1 MGIWASSLK
10 LSDFCRA
17 ADTAVF
23 ISVQDSTPT
32 TYQFNTLYS
41 ADDTGVEIACGTTT
55 CTSLSTIIFENNLF
69 FGFMNDAAHGNP
81 VGSNQLAN
89 QIYLDDSVSGLFS
102 HSGSVNSYNATY
114 SARSSCPEYGET
126 NAVCLDPQL
135 TDETW
140 HLYGYGNMDPVQESR
155 ILGMGVA
162 ISGVTV
168 DYNGVTRPN
177 PPSMGALE
185 HGSAL
190 SQVQVTLNAAPNPAT
205 VGEPVTLTATVAQT
219 GSATPTGSVNF
230 MNGSN
235 SLGTESLDNLGAATV
250 TLSGLPVASY
260 SVIGAYSGDSNYAA
274 GQSGVAAL
282 QVMPA
287 TTSASLATS
296 LNPVAVGQA
305 LALSATVGGSGGA
318 SLTGTVTFRNGSTVL
333 GTATLNSSGVA
344 TLSTT
349 SLAAG
354 TYSLTAQY
362 SGNASY
368 LTSTSSVVSLTV
380 TATAQA
386 TTTSLVAT
394 PNPVTAGQTLS
405 LTATV
410 SGTTTP
416 SGTVSF
422 LNGFTVLGTAKLN
435 ASGVATL
442 STTSLAA
449 GTYSLTAAYAEN
461 TSPTPQNSDST
472 SYLSSTSSAV
482 VVTVSAPATPIVLPF
497 SLNAGGSTTSQTIL
511 PGETAVYTLAV
522 SPAVGTTLPAITF
535 AASGLPAG
543 TTATFSP
550 QTIAAGSG
558 ATNVTLS
565 IQTPAQSAM
574 LDRNRRLGGGMSVVA
589 LGLLLLPFGGG
600 LRRSGKRMMRF
611 SCMVLLLA
619 GAASLAGL
627 TGCTAGVY
635 NPNAKTYTVTV
646 ISTAA
651 SMSQTTTVTLTVE

>member
-1 MGIWASSLK
+1 
-10 LSDFCRA
+10 
-17 ADTAVF
+17 
-23 ISVQDSTPT
+23 
-32 TYQFNTLYS
+32 
-41 ADDTGVEIACGTTT
+41 
-55 CTSLSTIIFENNLF
+55 
-69 FGFMNDAAHGNP
+69 
-81 VGSNQLAN
+81 
-89 QIYLDDSVSGLFS
+89 
-102 HSGSVNSYNATY
+102 
-114 SARSSCPEYGET
+114 
-126 NAVCLDPQL
+126 
-135 TDETW
+135 
-140 HLYGYGNMDPVQESR
+140 
-155 ILGMGVA
+155 
-162 ISGVTV
+162 
-168 DYNGVTRPN
+168 
-177 PPSMGALE
+177 
-185 HGSAL
+185 
-190 SQVQVTLNAAPNPAT
+190 
-205 VGEPVTLTATVAQT
+205 
-219 GSATPTGSVNF
+219 
-230 MNGSN
+230 
-235 SLGTESLDNLGAATV
+235 
-250 TLSGLPVASY
+250 
-260 SVIGAYSGDSNYAA
+260 
-274 GQSGVAAL
+274 
-282 QVMPA
+282 
-287 TTSASLATS
+287 
-296 LNPVAVGQA
+296 
-305 LALSATVGGSGGA
+305 
-318 SLTGTVTFRNGSTVL
+318 
-333 GTATLNSSGVA
+333 
-344 TLSTT
+344 
-349 SLAAG
+349 
-354 TYSLTAQY
+354 
-362 SGNASY
+362 
-368 LTSTSSVVSLTV
+368 
-380 TATAQA
+380 
-386 TTTSLVAT
+386 
-394 PNPVTAGQTLS
+394 
-405 LTATV
+405 
-410 SGTTTP
+410 
-416 SGTVSF
+416 VSF